1 MQVYKMIVAKNDSG
15 QLSHFLL
22 KKGFS
27 RRAVNNCKNHG
38 GMMLVNHHRRNG
50 SYRLKEGDVV
60 HFLMGQEP
68 VNPWLK
74 VSRRPLDIVE
84 ETADYLVINKPAGL
98 LSIPSG
104 FHAEDAVINRVLA
117 YFEKQGVNPAYVKPH
132 IVTRLD
138 QDTSG
143 LVLLGKNAIAHDRFS
158 KLGKDAFIKKY
169 HAIVHGNFAEG
180 DLSGLID
187 KPLAR
192 VGDTVKREVNPKGQ
206 RALTE
211 YRVLDQVPGAS
222 LVELR
227 LLTGRTHQIRIHMAS
242 IGHVLYGDDLYG
254 ARDAF
259 ARQALNCFYL
269 AFPNPFSGEE
279 REIEIPDPGDMQG
292 LWRQLKQEAEK

>member
-1 MQVYKMIVAKNDSG
+1 
-15 QLSHFLL
+15 
-22 KKGFS
+22 
-27 RRAVNNCKNHG
+27 
-38 GMMLVNHHRRNG
+38 NG

-60 HFLMGQEP
+60 HFLMGQEK

-74 VSRRPLDIVE
+74 VSRRPLEVVE
-84 ETADYLVINKPAGL
+84 ESDDYLVINKPAGL

-117 YFEKQGVNPAYVKPH
+117 YFQAQGADPAYVKPH

-169 HAIVHGNFAEG
+169 HAIVHGNFAAGE
-180 DLSGLID
+180 LTGLID

-192 VGDTVKREVNPKGQ
+192 VGDTVKREVNPAGQ

-211 YRVLDQVPGAS
+211 YRVIGQVPGAS

-227 LLTGRTHQIRIHMAS
+227 LLTGRTHQIRVHMAAC
-242 IGHVLYGDDLYG
+242 GHVLYGDDLYG
-254 ARDAF
+254 AEDDF
-259 ARQALNCFYL
+259 ARQALNCYYL
-269 AFPNPFSGEE
+269 AFPNPFNGQE
-279 REIEIPDPGDMQG
+279 REIRIADPADMRE
-292 LWRQLKQEAEK
+292 LWQKLQEKKQ

>member
-1 MQVYKMIVAKNDSG
+1 MIVAKNDPG

-158 KLGKDAFIKKY
+158 KLSKDAFIKKY

-222 LVELR
+222 LIELR

-269 AFPNPFSGEE
+269 SFPNPFSGEE

-292 LWRQLKQEAEK
+292 LWRQLKQEAGK